1 MGEPSIVTSETIN
14 HVTAI
19 FPTRL
24 HSALPLNLPCRYTL
38 RQSELTGCA
47 RNHSLFPIMKRFTVG
62 LILCA
67 ATLISFSTQAASVRT
82 YGAKGDGQTDDTAA
96 IQKAVDEAKDG
107 VLEFPKGNYRLTK
120 TIEIKLATRGV
131 TSLTG
136 MGGVGRV
143 TMAGAGPAFRFT
155 GTHTG
160 SAAPESFKPAVWEN
174 ERMPQV
180 DGLEIVGAHAE
191 ADGLEFVKVM
201 QPTVRATLI
210 RNVRDGIRLFERN
223 RNVLIDSC
231 HIYNNTGVGVFFD
244 RVNVHQAII
253 HGSHISYCKSGGI
266 KIQASEIRNFHFTGN
281 DIEYNYDLKA
291 EASADILIDVTEG
304 SVREGTIA
312 SNTIQAKPSPGG
324 ANIRFLGNAD
334 TNKVGVISITGNM
347 ISSQKVNVHLVRA
360 RGVVLSGNVTFVGHE
375 QALLLEGCRN
385 VSIGTHV
392 IDHNPDYRGDVT
404 GGISLKGCAGIT
416 LSGLQMEDIS
426 AGSDTEGGAL
436 EVIDSDGVNISSSQ
450 IYEPSTRGI
459 YVQNSHN
466 VIISDSTIADR
477 RKEPMLI
484 NSVTVTGR
492 SKGVLIRGNILMRGK
507 SGDVAAEVFS
517 TKEEGNAPYV
527 K

>member
-1 MGEPSIVTSETIN
+1 MN
-14 HVTAI
+14 
-19 FPTRL
+19 RL
-24 HSALPLNLPCRYTL
+24 AAS
-38 RQSELTGCA
+38 
-47 RNHSLFPIMKRFTVG
+47 

-67 ATLISFSTQAASVRT
+67 ATLVPQFSHAASVRDF
-82 YGAKGDGQTDDTAA
+82 GAKGDGKTDDTAA
-96 IQKAVDEAKDG
+96 IQKAVNEAKDG
-107 VLEFPKGNYRLTK
+107 VLEFPKGNYLLSK
-120 TIEIKLATRGV
+120 TIEIKLAERGL

-136 MGGVGRV
+136 FGGVGRV
-143 TMAGAGPAFRFT
+143 TMSGAGPAFRFT
-155 GTHTG
+155 GTHLG
-160 SAAPESFKPAVWEN
+160 SADPASFKPGVWEN

-180 DGLEIVGAHAE
+180 DGLEIVGAHEE
-191 ADGLEFVKVM
+191 ADGLEFIKVM
-201 QPTVRATLI
+201 QPTVRASLI
-210 RNVRDGIRLFERN
+210 RNVRHGIRLAERN

-231 HIYNNTGVGVFFD
+231 HIYNNSGVGVFFD

-360 RGVVLSGNVTFVGHE
+360 RGVVLSGNTMFVGHE
-375 QALLLEGCRN
+375 QAMLFEGCRN
-385 VSIGTHV
+385 ISVGTHI
-392 IDHNPDYRGDVT
+392 IDHNPDYLGDIT
-404 GGISLKGCAGIT
+404 GGIVLKKCAGVT
-416 LSGLQMEDIS
+416 LHGVHMEDIL
-426 AGSDTEGGAL
+426 AGSDTEGGAI
-436 EVIDSDGVNISSSQ
+436 EIIDSDGVNISACQ

-459 YVQNSHN
+459 YVTNSHN
-466 VIISDSTIADR
+466 VAISDTTIADR
-477 RKEPMLI
+477 RADPLMLNAI
-484 NSVTVTGR
+484 MVNGR
-492 SKGVLIRGNILMRGK
+492 SKGVLVRGNILMRGK
-507 SGDVAAEVFS
+507 TGDVTAEAFTAKV
-517 TKEEGNAPYV
+517 EGNTPYV

>member
-1 MGEPSIVTSETIN
+1 MPN
-14 HVTAI
+14 
-19 FPTRL
+19 
-24 HSALPLNLPCRYTL
+24 
-38 RQSELTGCA
+38 
-47 RNHSLFPIMKRFTVG
+47 MKRLSICLV
-62 LILCA
+62 LCA
-67 ATLISFSTQAASVRT
+67 ATLVSLSTHAASVRT
-82 YGAKGDGQTDDTAA
+82 YGAKGDGQADDTAA

-107 VLEFPKGNYRLTK
+107 LLEFPKGNYRLTK

-131 TSLTG
+131 TSLSG
-136 MGGVGRV
+136 LGGVGRV

-160 SAAPESFKPAVWEN
+160 SADPASFKPGVWES

-266 KIQASEIRNFHFTGN
+266 KIAASEIRNFHFTGN
-281 DIEYNYDLKA
+281 DIEYNYDLQA
-291 EASADILIDVTEG
+291 EASADILIDATEG

-360 RGVVLSGNVTFVGHE
+360 RGVVLSGNNVFVGHE
-375 QALLLEGCRN
+375 KAMLFEECRN
-385 VSIGTHV
+385 ISVGTHV

-404 GGISLKGCAGIT
+404 GGITLIKCTGIT
-416 LSGLQMEDIS
+416 LNGVLMEDIR
-426 AGSDTEGGAL
+426 AGSDTEGGAI
-436 EVIDSDGVNISSSQ
+436 EVIDSDGVNISACQ

-459 YVQNSHN
+459 FVLNSHN
-466 VIISDSTIADR
+466 VSISDSTIADR
-477 RKEPMLI
+477 RKEPSLI
-484 NSVTVTGR
+484 NSISVTGR
-492 SKGVLIRGNILMRGK
+492 SKGVLVRGNILMRGK
-507 SGDVAAEVFS
+507 SGDVVAEAFS
-517 TKEEGNAPYV
+517 AKEEGNAPYV